1 MNKSRRS
8 PLGVAVQLIGF
19 LAGIALLV
27 WCGLEA
33 FKPANREQLARLGDA
48 SIPELIALFA
58 LSLATLVLNG
68 LIFWAVLTPEKRL
81 KAGDVLA
88 TNAIATMLAYLP
100 FKLSV
105 IARVAIHN
113 RRDGVPLLTIAA
125 WFGAVAG
132 LVLTALG
139 PVAGASL
146 WRRGVD
152 GLWWLASGA
161 GVVGVT
167 LAMIGAAGAL
177 AGDRGLERI
186 QRLLGGVRVGF
197 LHRALRSRAFGR
209 LHGVFG
215 MLAHPG
221 AVWGATAMRLVDLA
235 TQTARFVVAASIL
248 GVTLSWEQA
257 VLVASTYFLIGML
270 TPFGMLGTR
279 EAGSIGLAALLGMGG
294 EDESLVVVILAVSA
308 SESLVTLA
316 GAAAGAAWLRADRL
330 LRVRREAEVPGA
342 G

>member
-1 MNKSRRS
+1 MKQGRRS
-8 PLGVAVQLIGF
+8 PLGVAVQLLGF

-48 SIPELIALFA
+48 SVSELITLFA

-68 LIFWAVLTPEKRL
+68 LIFWAVLIPEKRL

-88 TNAIATMLAYLP
+88 INAIASMLAYLP

-105 IARVAIHN
+105 VARVAIHN

-125 WFGAVAG
+125 WFGAVAV

-139 PVAGASL
+139 PVGGASL

-161 GVVGVT
+161 GVIGIT
-167 LAMIGAAGAL
+167 LVMIALAGLL

-186 QRLLGGVRVGF
+186 QRALALVRIGF

-221 AVWGATAMRLVDLA
+221 AVWGATAMRLADLGA
-235 TQTARFVVAASIL
+235 QTARFVVAASIL

-279 EAGSIGLAALLGMGG
+279 EAGSVGLASLLGMGG

-308 SESLVTLA
+308 SETLVTLA

-330 LRVRREAEVPGA
+330 LRVRRETGRPG
-342 G
+342 GR